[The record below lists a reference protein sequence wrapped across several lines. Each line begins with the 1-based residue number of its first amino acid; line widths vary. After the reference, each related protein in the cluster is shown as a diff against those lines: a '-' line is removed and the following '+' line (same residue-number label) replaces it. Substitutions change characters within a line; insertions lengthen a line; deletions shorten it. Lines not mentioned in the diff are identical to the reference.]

1 MFARIAARAWAPAI
15 GTAGTLIAA
24 AAWLSK
30 ATDGDARALAQ
41 NAETSFN
48 SRVRLAL
55 NEYRAKEQ
63 EMRTRWER
71 DEEERWRFLP
81 ARAWPADQPDAA
93 AVPGIA
99 QDLAATDCIS
109 VRADKPETIDS
120 NTVSVKQSP
129 QCASTAFN
137 FATALVFNNLDPA
150 RGLRIY
156 RKLAEASHVDGMVA
170 AGVVLLEGLGVP
182 ADEREGVRWL
192 RKACEQK
199 SAQAYYEM
207 GTAYYTGIQG

>member
-41 NAETSFN
+41 TAETSFN

-81 ARAWPADQPDAA
+81 ARAWPAA
-93 AVPGIA
+93 AVAVASHDASCDGVVE
-99 QDLAATDCIS
+99 AARQS
-109 VRADKPETIDS
+109 RDS
-120 NTVSVKQSP
+120 SHQIGV
-129 QCASTAFN
+129 
-137 FATALVFNNLDPA
+137 D
-150 RGLRIY
+150 
-156 RKLAEASHVDGMVA
+156 KLADACFRNLCA
-170 AGVVLLEGLGVP
+170 AK
-182 ADEREGVRWL
+182 R
-192 RKACEQK
+192 
-199 SAQAYYEM
+199 
-207 GTAYYTGIQG
+207 